1 MNTSTKTTLSI
12 LLIASW
18 YVSPTATAIDSTS
31 HGDTTTSTV
40 MVNNLCDTRTAVSQ
54 DDVVVK
60 HKKSYRARYRKI
72 SNSDW
77 FGQHYNNKSLGEAEE
92 IVD

>member
-12 LLIASW
+12 LLIAW
-18 YVSPTATAIDSTS
+18 YVSPTATAVDAVS
-31 HGDTTTSTV
+31 HGDTTTSTI
-40 MVNNLCDTRTAVSQ
+40 MVNNICDTRTAASQ
-54 DDVVVK
+54 DEVVIVK
-60 HKKSYRARYRKI
+60 RKKSYRARYRKI

>member
-18 YVSPTATAIDSTS
+18 YVSPTATAVDSVS

-40 MVNNLCDTRTAVSQ
+40 MVNNLCDTRTTASQ

-60 HKKSYRARYRKI
+60 RKKSYRARYRKI

-77 FGQHYNNKSLGEAEE
+77 FGQHYNNKSLGESEE

>member
-1 MNTSTKTTLSI
+1 MLSNVLKNDNDI
-12 LLIASW
+12 L
-18 YVSPTATAIDSTS
+18 VSYS
-31 HGDTTTSTV
+31 DTTNSTV
-40 MVNNLCDTRTAVSQ
+40 MVNNLYDTSTAASQ

-60 HKKSYRARYRKI
+60 RKKSYRARYQKI

-77 FGQHYNNKSLGEAEE
+77 FNQHYNNKSIGEVEE

>member
-12 LLIASW
+12 LLIAW
-18 YVSPTATAIDSTS
+18 HVSPTATAVDVVSY
-31 HGDTTTSTV
+31 GDTTTSTV
-40 MVNNLCDTRTAVSQ
+40 MVNNLCDTRTAASQ

-60 HKKSYRARYRKI
+60 RKKSYRARYRKI

-77 FGQHYNNKSLGEAEE
+77 FNQHYNNKSLGEVEE